1 MKYNDKQ
8 FFESKTEAFEVQE
21 MNNGST
27 IELHYMDEE
36 PFYMDNINRSRFS
49 VWSSPN
55 GKNYKLF
62 IDKGLYEVT
71 NELYTKD
78 INEIWMEFWD
88 KYDKMRKK
96 FLFFFLFGVIKNS
109 STSISPWEGSINA
122 LNSWITVDLPLPVC
136 PIIAVIELSLISKE
150 TSSKALTSFGVL
162 TK

>member
-1 MKYNDKQ
+1 MRCFNMKYNDKQ

-96 FLFFFLFGVIKNS
+96 VLFFFL
-109 STSISPWEGSINA
+109 
-122 LNSWITVDLPLPVC
+122 LPLVG
-136 PIIAVIELSLISKE
+136 VFFFYLI
-150 TSSKALTSFGVL
+150 
-162 TK
+162 